1 MRAIYQYRIV
11 TNGCK
16 YRVQRRQQHKFLV
29 FRWWS
34 GWKFSCNGGYFG
46 DPQPEN
52 YDSKPR
58 AANAISRFEGLD
70 RENNNAW
77 IEVKHGL

>member
-1 MRAIYQYRIV
+1 MKTRYQYRIV

-16 YRVQRRQQHKFLV
+16 YRVQRRQQRKFLV

-34 GWKFSCNGGYFG
+34 GWEFGCIGGHLG

-52 YDSKPR
+52 YDSV
-58 AANAISRFEGLD
+58 AHASNAISRFEAKD
-70 RENNNAW
+70 QENNNAW
-77 IEVKHGL
+77 IEVKHG